1 MLLFLEQYFFRIP
14 GSVPAAV
21 NCIEKLSAN
30 GLSKFFITSK
40 PSFINGPKSL
50 LRNPPDYV
58 ILDSWLSDN
67 FISADELFAKVL
79 RSYETCLSVSDN

>member
-1 MLLFLEQYFFRIP
+1 MLLFLDQYFFRIP
-14 GSVPAAV
+14 GSVPAAG
-21 NCIEKLSAN
+21 NCNEKLSAN
-30 GLSKFFITSK
+30 GLSKFIITSK

-58 ILDSWLSDN
+58 ILDSWLFDN

-79 RSYETCLSVSDN
+79 RSYETCLSLSDN

>member
-50 LRNPPDYV
+50 LRNPPDCV
-58 ILDSWLSDN
+58 ILDSWLFDT
-67 FISADELFAKVL
+67 FIPADELFAKVL
-79 RSYETCLSVSDN
+79 RNYETCLSVSDN